1 MSVRGCF
8 QGVIGAKATEVR
20 LREINKE
27 FTYLTRESDI
37 KKGKFILS
45 WLSKDGLVK
54 HTTTPNPSARNNF
67 KKLEDALPI
76 LENMILSNDDC
87 VHPIPP
93 RDCNTSDENNTV
105 WILKLPRT
113 TLVMPVT
120 LLLVTGGS
128 LMIMRGSIQSK
139 NVLIVTNSSR
149 TPHTGIMSSNV
160 KILPLR

>member
-76 LENMILSNDDC
+76 LENMILSNDDDVEEGQEAEVTAEHGDGERQSDKQ
-87 VHPIPP
+87 VHSEYAL
-93 RDCNTSDENNTV
+93 TYF
-105 WILKLPRT
+105 
-113 TLVMPVT
+113 
-120 LLLVTGGS
+120 
-128 LMIMRGSIQSK
+128 
-139 NVLIVTNSSR
+139 
-149 TPHTGIMSSNV
+149 
-160 KILPLR
+160 